1 MKTFKQFIP
10 ALKSLTMAA
19 LAAIVSVNA
28 SAQSDWPKAKPVTLV
43 VAFCAGCFLGHR
55 GALAHAKVV

>member
-1 MKTFKQFIP
+1 MKPFKQFIP

-28 SAQSDWPKAKPVTLV
+28 SAQSDWPKAKLNQLKPSLFTLV
-43 VAFCAGCFLGHR
+43 ICLSSFA
-55 GALAHAKVV
+55 